1 MEQGLI
7 EGGDGAILERIDD
20 PAKWKESQ
28 DQNIFSIKVELII
41 SQFQFIYAK
50 GFAPSLNVYVL
61 VLLKYGD
68 GDNDYRLK
76 TNKKPFENTNL
87 QVQPFERT
95 LSSTN

>member
-41 SQFQFIYAK
+41 SQF
-50 GFAPSLNVYVL
+50 
-61 VLLKYGD
+61 
-68 GDNDYRLK
+68 
-76 TNKKPFENTNL
+76 
-87 QVQPFERT
+87 
-95 LSSTN
+95 